1 MDNYK
6 NVKRVYR
13 EKNALL
19 SSVIGDLEN
28 LRKLDD
34 SSLKRYVEISTYLIY
49 NGLSIDMVLNTEDD
63 TFSSFVEIAE
73 EAKKIIQDNSL
84 VRQYVALNEYGR
96 SLAYETK
103 HLEDVLLHLEG
114 LSEEKVK

>member
-49 NGLSIDMVLNTEDD
+49 
-63 TFSSFVEIAE
+63 
-73 EAKKIIQDNSL
+73 
-84 VRQYVALNEYGR
+84 
-96 SLAYETK
+96 
-103 HLEDVLLHLEG
+103 
-114 LSEEKVK
+114 